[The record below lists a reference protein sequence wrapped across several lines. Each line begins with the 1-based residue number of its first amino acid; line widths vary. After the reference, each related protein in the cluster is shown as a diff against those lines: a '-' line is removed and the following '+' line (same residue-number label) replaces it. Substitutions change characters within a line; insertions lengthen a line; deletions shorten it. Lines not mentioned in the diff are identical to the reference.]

1 MNPVPP
7 DDASLFDSL
16 PTDRGATANHLA
28 ASDSPLCGVRSPDDE
43 PWRHDVMVLASVPGV
58 GSVGYRRLVEHFGS
72 ATAVLDA
79 SIERLVEVQGV
90 GLTIARSIVGTAR
103 GRDEL
108 VRRCREDCRR
118 GGIDWMVIGDDDY
131 PRSLAR
137 TTDPPPLL
145 FLRGER
151 RLLDRLGVAIVGSRH
166 ATRYGLRIAERL
178 ARGLGDAGIAV
189 VSGLARGIDSAAHR
203 GALEAK
209 GRTIAVLGGGLDRIH
224 PEEHRELAERIA
236 VDGCLVSEH
245 PPGFPPRGGVFPQRN
260 RVIAGLCPAVI
271 VVEAAARS
279 GALITARHALEQN
292 REVFAV
298 PGPIDSPVSVGCHH
312 LIRDGAHLIESV
324 RDLYDVIGPLAA
336 PQADAAGR
344 VVSHAAEIRLN
355 PQERAVLDRLGDE
368 PITIDQLVRESGLAA
383 SRVLATIAVLETRGL
398 ARRSAGGRIGRG
410 AVASIGTRP
419 ESQ

>member
-1 MNPVPP
+1 MNPLPP
-7 DDASLFDSL
+7 EDASLFES
-16 PTDRGATANHLA
+16 PFADRHPDPNERST
-28 ASDSPLCGVRSPDDE
+28 SDSAGGLPRSLHDE

-79 SIERLVEVQGV
+79 STERLLEVPGV
-90 GLTIARSIVGTAR
+90 GVTIARSIVRTAQ

-108 VRRCREDCRR
+108 VRRCREDCLRA
-118 GGIDWMVIGDDDY
+118 GIDWMVLGDDDY

-151 RLLDRLGVAIVGSRH
+151 PLLDRLGVAIVGSRH
-166 ATRYGLRIAERL
+166 ATRYGLRVAERL
-178 ARGLGDAGIAV
+178 ARGLSDGGIAV

-203 GALEAK
+203 GALEAN
-209 GRTIAVLGGGLDRIH
+209 GRTIAVLGGELDRIH
-224 PEEHRELAERIA
+224 PEEHRDLAERIA

-355 PQERAVLDRLGDE
+355 PQERAVLERLSDE

-383 SRVLATIAVLETRGL
+383 SRAWAA
-398 ARRSAGGRIGRG
+398 ARRA
-410 AVASIGTRP
+410 IGTRNGR
-419 ESQ
+419 SARGTASS